1 MYFLT
6 VNSSSIGTIGVA
18 TRRMTQNG
26 TRKNQIEE
34 AIEVAAEAHQGQYR
48 KGTRTPY
55 ITHPYAVGLILM
67 EAGCPDAM
75 IIGGILHDTV
85 EDTDLTL
92 EYIREHFGNS
102 IADIVDGCSENKA
115 LRWRAR
121 KTERIEALRTASPEV
136 CTVTCADKLHNL
148 RTIISEH
155 DVIGD
160 TVWNRFHGGVEDQAW
175 YYRSILGAIADRD
188 AALQKSEERA
198 KLSKHDSSANPQSD
212 GNDSAPQQ
220 ESSDSNDA
228 RKASAAIDAVNP
240 QLFRQFQQA
249 VAYLFEGE
257 IQ

>member
-1 MYFLT
+1 
-6 VNSSSIGTIGVA
+6 
-18 TRRMTQNG
+18 MTQNG
-26 TRKNQIEE
+26 TRKNQVEE

-67 EAGCPDAM
+67 EVGCTEAV

-92 EYIREHFGNS
+92 EFIRERFGDS
-102 IADIVDGCSENKA
+102 IAAIVDGCSENKA

-148 RTIISEH
+148 RTIISEY

-160 TVWNRFHGGVEDQAW
+160 AVWERFHGGVEDQAW

-188 AALQKSEERA
+188 ASLQKSVVRA
-198 KLSKHDSSANPQSD
+198 KLSKHDSDVNTESD
-212 GNDSAPQQ
+212 GNAPVPQQ
-220 ESSDSNDA
+220 ASEA
-228 RKASAAIDAVNP
+228 RKTPAAIEAVNP
-240 QLFRQFQQA
+240 QLFHQFQQA

-257 IQ
+257 TQ

>member
-1 MYFLT
+1 MCEDSVSFNHIYSKVDNCLQT
-6 VNSSSIGTIGVA
+6 GIGVG
-18 TRRMTQNG
+18 TSNMTQNG

-67 EAGCPDAM
+67 KAGCSEAV
-75 IIGGILHDTV
+75 IVAGILHDTV

-92 EYIREHFGNS
+92 GFIEEHFGAY

-121 KTERIEALRTASPEV
+121 KTERIEALRIASPEV

-148 RTIISEH
+148 RTIISEY

-160 TVWNRFHGGVEDQAW
+160 AVWERFHGGVEDQAW
-175 YYRSILGAIADRD
+175 YYRSVLEAI
-188 AALQKSEERA
+188 SE
-198 KLSKHDSSANPQSD
+198 DT
-212 GNDSAPQQ
+212 
-220 ESSDSNDA
+220 
-228 RKASAAIDAVNP
+228 VNS
-240 QLFRQFQQA
+240 QLFQQFQQA
-249 VAYLFEGE
+249 VDYLFEGE
-257 IQ
+257 I

>member
-1 MYFLT
+1 
-6 VNSSSIGTIGVA
+6 
-18 TRRMTQNG
+18 MTQNG

-48 KGTRTPY
+48 KGTHTPY

-67 EAGCPDAM
+67 EAGCTEAV
-75 IIGGILHDTV
+75 IIAGILHDTV

-92 EYIREHFGNS
+92 KFIRERFGDA

-121 KTERIEALRTASPEV
+121 KTERIEALRTATPEV
-136 CTVTCADKLHNL
+136 CIVTCADKLHNL
-148 RTIISEH
+148 RTIISEY

-160 TVWNRFHGGVEDQAW
+160 AVWDRFHGGVEDQAW
-175 YYRSILGAIADRD
+175 YYRSILGAIAYRG
-188 AALQKSEERA
+188 ATLQKNVIRDR
-198 KLSKHDSSANPQSD
+198 LSKQDSGANAESD
-212 GNDSAPQQ
+212 RNDTAPQH
-220 ESSDSNDA
+220 ESADSNDA
-228 RKASAAIDAVNP
+228 RKTPAAIDAVNP

-257 IQ
+257 TS

>member
-1 MYFLT
+1 
-6 VNSSSIGTIGVA
+6 
-18 TRRMTQNG
+18 MTQNG

-34 AIEVAAEAHQGQYR
+34 AIEVAAEAHHGQYR

-67 EAGCPDAM
+67 EAGCTEAV

-92 EYIREHFGNS
+92 EFIRERFGDA
-102 IADIVDGCSENKA
+102 IAAIVEGCSENKA

-148 RTIISEH
+148 RTIISAY

-160 TVWNRFHGGVEDQAW
+160 TVWDRFHGGVEDQAW
-175 YYRSILGAIADRD
+175 YYRSILGAIAERD
-188 AALQKSEERA
+188 AALQKSGVHA
-198 KLSKHDSSANPQSD
+198 KLSKHNSGVSAHSD
-212 GNDSAPQQ
+212 GKDTAPQQ
-220 ESSDSNDA
+220 GSFDSNDA
-228 RKASAAIDAVNP
+228 RKNPAAIDTVNP

-249 VAYLFEGE
+249 VAYLFEGDT
-257 IQ
+257 Q